1 MSKLDEIKKYLTE
14 NMGKEKQELLTDI
27 REKFS
32 VTEKSADIYYYQWKG
47 EFTRSKNCKPKE
59 EKKVEIKYQ
68 EEEKK
73 EIIIPHDVKSINV
86 DEQEIFKKTRLKMI
100 SGKFEGEY
108 GEYEVVDCA
117 VKVGDELIK
126 NESDLENFRKD
137 QIRQF
142 YMMIGEITEILK
154 LVK

>member
-1 MSKLDEIKKYLTE
+1 
-14 NMGKEKQELLTDI
+14 
-27 REKFS
+27 
-32 VTEKSADIYYYQWKG
+32 
-47 EFTRSKNCKPKE
+47 
-59 EKKVEIKYQ
+59 
-68 EEEKK
+68 
-73 EIIIPHDVKSINV
+73 
-86 DEQEIFKKTRLKMI
+86 MI

-142 YMMIGEITEILK
+142 YMMLGEITEILK